1 VSILEAIFLG
11 IIQGATEFLP
21 VSSSGHLIL
30 IPSLLTLSQPDL
42 NVIAIAHF
50 GTLLAVLVYFRHD
63 LLGIAKAV
71 LSGLRNGRPLGTNQA
86 RLGWYII
93 AGTIPVALVGLLFNG
108 LIDGMLARPVVT
120 ALLLI
125 STGVIL
131 IIGELILTETKTLAD
146 IGPTDTLIVAL
157 AQVLALLPGI
167 SRSGVTIS
175 AGLGR
180 GFDRRSAAR
189 FSFLLGVP
197 AIAGA
202 AIFAVFDLSQS
213 SANAAQIP
221 QLLAT
226 FLSAAIVGYL
236 CIHFLMEWLRNRS
249 FYPFALYCFALGGLV
264 LVLSQT

>member
-1 VSILEAIFLG
+1 MSILEAIFLG

-21 VSSSGHLIL
+21 ISSSGHLVL
-30 IPSLLTLSQPDL
+30 IPSLLNLSQPDL

-50 GTLLAVLVYFRHD
+50 GTLLAVVVYFRRD
-63 LLGIAKAV
+63 LAEIITAMLH
-71 LSGLRNGRPLGTNQA
+71 GLRGRRALEDDQA
-86 RLGWYII
+86 RLGWYI
-93 AGTIPVALVGLLFNG
+93 AVGTIPVALIGLLFNG
-108 LIDGMLARPVVT
+108 LIDSVLAKPTVG

-131 IIGELILTETKTLAD
+131 IVGEKVMTETKMLD
-146 IGPTDTLIVAL
+146 EISLRDTIVIAFV
-157 AQVLALLPGI
+157 QVLALLPGI

-189 FSFLLGVP
+189 FGFLLGVP

-202 AIFAVFDLSQS
+202 AIFALVDLYQS
-213 SANAAQIP
+213 PSRAAEAP

-226 FLSAAIVGYL
+226 FFSAAIVGYI

-249 FYPFALYCFALGGLV
+249 FYPFAAYCLALGGLV
-264 LVLSQT
+264 LLLTR

>member
-1 VSILEAIFLG
+1 MSILEAIFLG
-11 IIQGATEFLP
+11 IVQGATEFLP
-21 VSSSGHLIL
+21 ISSSGHLIL
-30 IPSLLTLSQPDL
+30 VPSLLNLPQPDL

-50 GTLLAVLVYFRHD
+50 GTLLAVVVYFRRD
-63 LLGIAKAV
+63 LADIATAV
-71 LSGLRNGRPLGTNQA
+71 LRGLRGREPLGDDEA

-93 AGTIPVALVGLLFNG
+93 VGTIPVAVAGLLFNG
-108 LIDGMLARPVVT
+108 PIDSILAQPTVT
-120 ALLLI
+120 ALLLT

-131 IIGELILTETKTLAD
+131 IVGELIMTETKTLAG
-146 IGPTDTLIVAL
+146 IGLVDTTIVAL

-189 FSFLLGVP
+189 FSFLLGIP

-202 AIFAVFDLSQS
+202 AIFALVDLYQS
-213 SANAAQIP
+213 PVGTTQAP

-226 FLSAAIVGYL
+226 FSSAAIIGYL
-236 CIHFLMEWLRNRS
+236 CIHFLMEWLRNKS
-249 FYPFALYCFALGGLV
+249 FYPFAAYCLALGALV
-264 LVLSQT
+264 LVLSR

>member
-1 VSILEAIFLG
+1 MSILEAILLG
-11 IIQGATEFLP
+11 IVQGTTEFLP
-21 VSSSGHLIL
+21 ISSSGHLVL
-30 IPSLLTLSQPDL
+30 VPSLLNLPQPDL

-50 GTLLAVLVYFRHD
+50 GTLLAVVVYFRRD
-63 LLGIAKAV
+63 LADIAAAV
-71 LSGLRNGRPLGTNQA
+71 LRGLGSRQPLGDVQA

-93 AGTIPVALVGLLFNG
+93 VGTIPVALAGLLFNG
-108 LIDGMLARPVVT
+108 PIDSVLARPKVT

-125 STGVIL
+125 STGIIL
-131 IIGELILTETKTLAD
+131 IVGELIMTETKTITGISLAD
-146 IGPTDTLIVAL
+146 TIIVAL

-202 AIFAVFDLSQS
+202 AIFALVDLYQS
-213 SANAAQIP
+213 PSGAAQAP

-226 FLSAAIVGYL
+226 FSSAAIVGYL

-249 FYPFALYCFALGGLV
+249 FYPFAAYCLLLGGLV
-264 LVLSQT
+264 LLLGR

>member
-11 IIQGATEFLP
+11 VIQGATEFLP
-21 VSSSGHLIL
+21 ISSSGHLIL
-30 IPSLLTLSQPDL
+30 IPSVLNLSEPDL
-42 NVIAIAHF
+42 NVIAIAHL
-50 GTLLAVLVYFRHD
+50 GTLLAVLVYFRLD
-63 LLGIAKAV
+63 ILNIVKAV
-71 LSGLRNGRPLGTNQA
+71 LYGLRVRQPLGTHQA
-86 RLGWYII
+86 RLGWYIV
-93 AGTIPVALVGLLFNG
+93 AGTIPVALAGLLFNG
-108 LIDGMLARPVVT
+108 LIDSVLGRPAMA

-125 STGVIL
+125 TTGVIL
-131 IIGELILTETKTLAD
+131 IIGELILTETRSLNE
-146 IGPTDTLIVAL
+146 INLSDTMIIAL

-202 AIFAVFDLSQS
+202 AIFALVDLSHS
-213 SANAAQIP
+213 PASAAQAP

-236 CIHFLMEWLRNRS
+236 CIHFLMEWLRNRN
-249 FYPFALYCFALGGLV
+249 FYPFAAYCFALAGLV
-264 LVLSQT
+264 LLISRP